1 MNWDA
6 RDRVPFGQLSAI
18 KAGAGD
24 TVLFLHGVGLRAEAW
39 AAQIDHFAPEYSV
52 IVPDM
57 PGHGESECLGVG
69 AKLTDFTDR
78 IAGAMSA
85 PAMVVG
91 HSMGAMIAMDLAIR
105 YPGKVRGVAA
115 LNAIYR
121 RDAAAKAAVTSR
133 VATLDGNAN
142 SDPEPTLCRW
152 FGERESP
159 ERRACRKWLG
169 SVSPHGYRAAYSVFA
184 TEDGPSETALS
195 VLSCPA
201 LFMTGDAE
209 PNSTPAMSRAMAKL
223 VPDGRAHI
231 VEGAAHMMPMTH
243 ADAVNSALLSF
254 FEDVSR

>member
-6 RDRVPFGQLSAI
+6 RERVPFGQLSAI
-18 KAGAGD
+18 QAGAGD
-24 TVLFLHGVGLRAEAW
+24 AVLFLHGVGLRAEAW
-39 AAQIDHFAPEYSV
+39 AAQIDQFATEYSLTA
-52 IVPDM
+52 PDM
-57 PGHGESECLGVG
+57 PGHGESEGLGVG
-69 AKLTDFTDR
+69 AKLSDFTDR
-78 IAGAMSA
+78 IAAATSA
-85 PAMVVG
+85 PAIVVG

-105 YPGKVRGVAA
+105 YPEKVHGLAA
-115 LNAIYR
+115 LNAVFR
-121 RDAAAKAAVTSR
+121 RDAAASATVRSR
-133 VATLDGNAN
+133 AATLGGNAN
-142 SDPEPTLCRW
+142 PDPEPTLCRW
-152 FGERESP
+152 FGERASP

-195 VLSCPA
+195 VLACPA
-201 LFMTGDAE
+201 MFMTGDAE

-223 VPDGRAHI
+223 VPVGRAHI